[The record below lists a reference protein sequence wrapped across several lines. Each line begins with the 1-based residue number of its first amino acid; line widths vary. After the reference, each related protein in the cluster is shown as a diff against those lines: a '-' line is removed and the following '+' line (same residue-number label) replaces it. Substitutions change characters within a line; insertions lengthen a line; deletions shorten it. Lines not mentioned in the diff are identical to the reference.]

1 MFREPGLSPFA
12 YLLLAIVLASFLK
25 SSSTMVKLA
34 IVIFRSK
41 LLATHVKERRT
52 RLPHYL

>member
-1 MFREPGLSPFA
+1 MFREPGLSPFV